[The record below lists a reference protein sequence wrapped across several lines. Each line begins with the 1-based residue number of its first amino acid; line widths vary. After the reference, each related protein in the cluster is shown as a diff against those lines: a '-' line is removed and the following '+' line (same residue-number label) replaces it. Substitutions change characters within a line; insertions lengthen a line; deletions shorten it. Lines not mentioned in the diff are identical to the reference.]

1 MIRLLVA
8 DDHSVVRQGIKQ
20 IVADSPDMQIVG
32 EAATGHEALEL
43 VRSGSFDLI
52 ILDISMPGQGGLEIL
67 RELKAAAP
75 ALKVIIL
82 SMHPEEQYAVRSLR
96 DGASAYLTKGS
107 PPEELILAIKTVASG
122 KRYITPSVADR
133 LATYIE
139 DSSQREPHEL
149 LSDREMEILVLIG
162 SGKQTSD
169 IAEELN
175 LSIKTVSTYRSR
187 ILLKLNMETNA
198 QLIRYS
204 LQHGLAGIM

>member
-1 MIRLLVA
+1 MIRILVA

>member
-1 MIRLLVA
+1 VIRILVA
-8 DDHSVVRQGIKQ
+8 DDHSVVRQGLKQ
-20 IVADSPDMQIVG
+20 IIADSPDMEIVG
-32 EAATGHEALEL
+32 EAATSQEALEL

-52 ILDISMPGQGGLEIL
+52 ILDISMPGQNGLEIL
-67 RELKAAAP
+67 RELKSESP

-82 SMHPEEQYAVRSLR
+82 SMYPEEQYAIRSLR

-107 PPEELILAIKTVASG
+107 QPEELILAIKTVASG

-139 DSSQREPHEL
+139 DNSKRPPHET
-149 LSDREMEILVLIG
+149 LSDREMEILMLIG
-162 SGKQTSD
+162 SGKQVSD

-187 ILLKLNMETNA
+187 ILLKMNMETNA

-204 LQHGLAGIM
+204 LQHGLVG

>member
-1 MIRLLVA
+1 MIRILVA
-8 DDHSVVRQGIKQ
+8 DDHSVVRQGLKQ
-20 IVADSPDMQIVG
+20 IVADSPDMEIAG
-32 EAATGHEALEL
+32 EAATGQEALEL

-52 ILDISMPGQGGLEIL
+52 ILDISMPGQGGLDIL
-67 RELKAAAP
+67 RELKAENP

-82 SMHPEEQYAVRSLR
+82 SMYPEEQYAIRSLR

-122 KRYITPSVADR
+122 KRYITPSIADR

-139 DSSQREPHEL
+139 DSSQRPPHET
-149 LSDREMEILVLIG
+149 LSDREMQILVLIG
-162 SGKQTSD
+162 SGKQVSD

-187 ILLKLNMETNA
+187 ILLKMGMETNA

-204 LQHGLAGIM
+204 LQHGLVE

>member
-1 MIRLLVA
+1 MIRILVA
-8 DDHSVVRQGIKQ
+8 DDHSVVRQGLKQ
-20 IVADSPDMQIVG
+20 IIADSPDMEIVG
-32 EAATGHEALEL
+32 EAATSQEALEL

-52 ILDISMPGQGGLEIL
+52 ILDISMPGQNGLEIL
-67 RELKAAAP
+67 RELKSESP

-82 SMHPEEQYAVRSLR
+82 SMYPEEQYAIRSLR

-107 PPEELILAIKTVASG
+107 QPEELILAIKTVASG

-139 DSSQREPHEL
+139 DNSKRPPHET
-149 LSDREMEILVLIG
+149 LSDREMEILMLIG
-162 SGKQTSD
+162 SGKQVSD

-187 ILLKLNMETNA
+187 ILLKMNMETNA

-204 LQHGLAGIM
+204 LQHSLVG